1 MFLEYLASGMSVEE
15 VLADFPDLTAEDIR
29 ACLAFAAG
37 AKGSFGCASAALAQR
52 GPAVWRAGWQG
63 GKRGQEESGQT
74 RRSQAIR
81 GTIRQ
86 DRAKSGKIGR
96 SKSARHTDGGNGGV
110 VGHRKILHI
119 NRLRRLPLPSKCLFL
134 MAWWRGV

>member
-1 MFLEYLASGMSVEE
+1 MSVEE

-52 GPAVWRAGWQG
+52 GPAFWRAGWQG

-74 RRSQAIR
+74 RGSQAIR

-86 DRAKSGKIGR
+86 DRAKFGKTRR
-96 SKSARHTDGGNGGV
+96 SKVSSAHRWRDGEGG
-110 VGHRKILHI
+110 GGA
-119 NRLRRLPLPSKCLFL
+119 S
-134 MAWWRGV
+134 